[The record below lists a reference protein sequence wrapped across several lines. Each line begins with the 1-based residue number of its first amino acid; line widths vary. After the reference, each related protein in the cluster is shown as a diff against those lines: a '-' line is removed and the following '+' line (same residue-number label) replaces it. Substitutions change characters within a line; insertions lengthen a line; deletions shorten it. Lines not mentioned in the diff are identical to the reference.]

1 MALGLLKASVAV
13 IDCMRSPTA
22 GVPSVTL
29 GLQVGHAPIATQ
41 SKCEFW
47 LRAFRSMKQR
57 QSAGSIQANRHN
69 EKFVPKPNP
78 TRFGPEHILA

>member
-13 IDCMRSPTA
+13 IDCMRSPTV

-57 QSAGSIQANRHN
+57 QSVGSIQANRPN
-69 EKFVPKPNP
+69 QKFVPRPDLE
-78 TRFGPEHILA
+78 RYD